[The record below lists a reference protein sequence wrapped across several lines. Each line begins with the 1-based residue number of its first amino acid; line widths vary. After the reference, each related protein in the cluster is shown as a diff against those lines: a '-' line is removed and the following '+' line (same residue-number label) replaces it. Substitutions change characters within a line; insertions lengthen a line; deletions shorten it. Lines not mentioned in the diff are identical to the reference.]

1 MVVRAVFSGVDARTS
16 EFLGFDGIQ
25 VHVDVLVQAD
35 NGELATSLEGTPDSR
50 LTFYRPDCVL
60 ISGPTGTPLRLA
72 ATSCATGT
80 SALAGCACTDAC
92 SAGRLAG

>member
-1 MVVRAVFSGVDARTS
+1 MVVRAVFSGVDARPS

-25 VHVDVLVQAD
+25 VHVDVLVPAD

-60 ISGPTGTPLRLA
+60 ISGPTGTPTPAR
-72 ATSCATGT
+72 GNFMPDPDER
-80 SALAGCACTDAC
+80 AGCACTDAC
-92 SAGRLAG
+92 TAGRLAG